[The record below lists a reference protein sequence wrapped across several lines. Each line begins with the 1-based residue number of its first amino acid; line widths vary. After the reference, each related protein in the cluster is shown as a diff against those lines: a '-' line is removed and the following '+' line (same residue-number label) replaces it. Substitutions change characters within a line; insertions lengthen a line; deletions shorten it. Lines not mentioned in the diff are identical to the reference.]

1 MARLAVIAGK
11 GALPVTLAD
20 NARSLGED
28 VVVLRIAGQA
38 DADFSAFEA
47 FEVPLGAVG
56 KARDMIRDAGC
67 NRVVMVGK
75 INRPSLSQLK
85 PDAAAV
91 KLLARAVG
99 RGDDALLRVISDFL
113 AEAGIETVS
122 PEQFLPGAMMPVGIT
137 TGSLDKAADECV
149 NRGVAVLD
157 ALGTHDVGQGVVL
170 QDGRVIAIEGAEGT
184 DEMLRRI
191 AALIDPA
198 APPAIFVKRRK
209 SGQDTRLDIPVI
221 GEETLRLA
229 AASGVRVLALEA
241 GGVMLASAPETLWEL
256 ATDLD
261 LTVVGV

>member
-67 NRVVMVGK
+67 DRVVMVGK

-122 PEQFLPGAMMPVGIT
+122 PEQFLPGAMMPVGIPS
-137 TGSLDKAADECV
+137 GSMGKAGDQC
-149 NRGVAVLD
+149 
-157 ALGTHDVGQGVVL
+157 
-170 QDGRVIAIEGAEGT
+170 
-184 DEMLRRI
+184 
-191 AALIDPA
+191 
-198 APPAIFVKRRK
+198 
-209 SGQDTRLDIPVI
+209 
-221 GEETLRLA
+221 
-229 AASGVRVLALEA
+229 
-241 GGVMLASAPETLWEL
+241 
-256 ATDLD
+256 
-261 LTVVGV
+261 

>member
-11 GALPVTLAD
+11 GALPATLAD

-28 VVVLRIAGQA
+28 VVIIRIAGQA

-47 FEVPLGAVG
+47 FDVRLGAVG
-56 KARDMIRDAGC
+56 RARDLIRDAGC
-67 NRVVMVGK
+67 DRVVMIGK
-75 INRPSLSQLK
+75 ISRPPLSQLK

-122 PEQFLPGAMMPVGIT
+122 PEQFLPGAMMPAGIA
-137 TGSLDKAADECV
+137 TGMLDDAMGEDV
-149 NRGVAVLD
+149 NRGSAVLD
-157 ALGTHDVGQGVVL
+157 ALGGHDVGQGVVL

-184 DEMLRRI
+184 DGMLRRI
-191 AALIDPA
+191 APLIDPA
-198 APPAIFVKRRK
+198 STPAIFVKRRK
-209 SGQDTRLDIPVI
+209 SGQDTRLDIPVV

-229 AASGVRVLALEA
+229 ADCGVRVLALEA
-241 GGVMLASAPETLWEL
+241 GGVMLATAPETLWEI
-256 ATDLD
+256 ASDLE
-261 LTVVGV
+261 LTVIGI

>member
-1 MARLAVIAGK
+1 MARLAVIAGR

-28 VVVLRIAGQA
+28 VVILRIAGQA
-38 DADFSAFEA
+38 DADFSTFEA
-47 FEVPLGAVG
+47 FDVPLGAVG
-56 KARDMIRDAGC
+56 TARDIIREAGC
-67 NRVVMVGK
+67 DRVVMVGK

-122 PEQFLPGAMMPVGIT
+122 PEHFLPGAMMPAGIV
-137 TGSLDKAADECV
+137 TGRLDDAARNDID
-149 NRGVAVLD
+149 RGTAVLD
-157 ALGTHDVGQGVVL
+157 ALGPHDVGQGVLL

-184 DEMLRRI
+184 DGMLRRI
-191 AALIDPA
+191 APLIDPA

-209 SGQDTRLDIPVI
+209 AGQDSRLDIPVV

-229 AASGVRVLALEA
+229 AGSGVRVVALEA
-241 GGVMLASAPETLWEL
+241 GGVMLAAAPEMLWGL
-256 ATDLD
+256 ASDLD
-261 LTVVGV
+261 LTVIGI